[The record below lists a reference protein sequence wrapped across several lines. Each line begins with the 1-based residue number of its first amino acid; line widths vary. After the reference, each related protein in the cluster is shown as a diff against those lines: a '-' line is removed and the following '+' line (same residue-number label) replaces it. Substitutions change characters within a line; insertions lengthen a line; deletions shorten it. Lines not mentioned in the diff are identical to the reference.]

1 MDKKP
6 LISVITITYNAAD
19 CLRPTMESVAKQTFG
34 DFEHLVI
41 DGASK
46 DNTVAIARSF
56 EGTRIL
62 SEPDRGLYDAMN
74 KGLRLSRGEYVL
86 FLNAGDALHADDTL
100 EKYAAAARRGDHI
113 IYGDTVIVNSE
124 RKIIGKRHLTAPAH
138 LDKKSFAQ
146 GMLICHQAFMV
157 RRELAPEYDTNYRF
171 SADYDWTV
179 RCIEASDPARNT
191 NLGIIAI
198 DYLSDGLT
206 DKNKLKSLRE
216 RFHIMTRHYGSI
228 PTLLRH
234 VAFLFRAMKRHL

>member
-74 KGLRLSRGEYVL
+74 KGLRLARGEYVL
-86 FLNAGDALHADDTL
+86 FLNAGDAFHADDTL

-113 IYGDTVIVNSE
+113 IYGDTVIVDSE

-157 RRELAPEYDTNYRF
+157 RRELAPEYNTNYRF

-179 RCIEASDPARNT
+179 RCIEASDPDRNT

-206 DKNKLKSLRE
+206 DKNKLTSLRE
-216 RFHIMTRHYGSI
+216 RYRIMTRHYGAI
-228 PTLLRH
+228 PTLSRH
-234 VAFLFRAMKRHL
+234 ITFLFRALKRHL

>member
-74 KGLRLSRGEYVL
+74 KGLRLARGEYVL
-86 FLNAGDALHADDTL
+86 FLNAGDAFHADDTL

-113 IYGDTVIVNSE
+113 IYGDTVIVDSK

-157 RRELAPEYDTNYRF
+157 RRELAPEYDTNYRL

-179 RCIEASDPARNT
+179 RCIEASDPDRNT

-206 DKNKLKSLRE
+206 DKNKLTSLRE
-216 RFHIMTRHYGSI
+216 RYRIMTRHYGTI
-228 PTLLRH
+228 PTLSRH
-234 VAFLFRAMKRHL
+234 ITFLFRALKRHL